1 MPVPVSGGNQL
12 VPLKAATLFLIGNNA
27 LERKQD
33 VSTAVRYLQKSIEE
47 FEQFEMHR
55 YVLMEL
61 EKMMSGR
68 R

>member
-1 MPVPVSGGNQL
+1 MRWIIGFYH
-12 VPLKAATLFLIGNNA
+12 ATLFLIGNNA

-47 FEQFEMHR
+47 FEQFEMPR

-61 EKMMSGR
+61 EKMMRSR

>member
-1 MPVPVSGGNQL
+1 M
-12 VPLKAATLFLIGNNA
+12 KAATLFLIGNNA

-33 VSTAVRYLQKSIEE
+33 VNTAVTYLKKSIEE
-47 FEQFEMHR
+47 FDQFEMPR

-61 EKMMSGR
+61 EKMMYGER